1 MKRSSC
7 AGRTFS
13 LATGTARKKLPAPCK
28 MDGSTPAINAVNPE
42 LPHYRQ
48 IRKFTVIRDVF
59 TPESGLLTAMGKIRR
74 DAINA
79 RYASE
84 INAMYDAK
92 GSREAANRQH
102 A

>member
-1 MKRSSC
+1 VK
-7 AGRTFS
+7 
-13 LATGTARKKLPAPCK
+13 
-28 MDGSTPAINAVNPE
+28 PE

-48 IRKFTVIRDVF
+48 IRNFTVIRDVF

>member
-1 MKRSSC
+1 V
-7 AGRTFS
+7 
-13 LATGTARKKLPAPCK
+13 TGAVEPAAVQSAL
-28 MDGSTPAINAVNPE
+28 DAVNPE

-48 IRKFTVIRDVF
+48 IRNFTMIREAF

-84 INAMYDAK
+84 INAMYDSK
-92 GSREAANRQH
+92 GAGEASSRQH